1 MFFIFKMIHLF
12 YVYVC
17 MFHELMYI
25 LYVAGA
31 HGHQKRASDS
41 LEMGLQM
48 LVRCHM
54 GARALKTDPLQEQ
67 QVLLSVWLFL

>member
-1 MFFIFKMIHLF
+1 M
-12 YVYVC
+12 YV
-17 MFHELMYI
+17 I

-41 LEMGLQM
+41 LEMGLQV

-54 GARALKTDPLQEQ
+54 GAEALKTDPLQEQ